1 MSWDH
6 PAFGRPRP
14 LSVLSY
20 HSRIWLVTKVPC
32 GYCSVV
38 EAVSGLTREIL
49 DRARR
54 SRDARF
60 DGRFFIAVRST
71 RIYCRPICP
80 SRFSNDSNIRYYA
93 SAAEAAEAG
102 YRPCLRCRPEAAPGS
117 PAWTGTSAVVQRAL
131 RLIQDGALD
140 QTTLGKLASRLGIGV
155 RHLSR
160 LFAQHVGASP
170 ATVAQTRRLHF
181 AKRLLDDTRL
191 SITDIA
197 HASGFRSIRRFNDA
211 FLTTYRKSPR
221 ELRKGKRFDANESQG
236 AEITL
241 RLAYRPPYNWD
252 HMLSVLAMGAIEGV
266 EAVTVGGYARA
277 VPTPSGHAVLH
288 IRPVAHTH
296 ALEVRIRG
304 AMPAEL
310 PPLLASVRRM
320 FDLTADPARIAAAL
334 QCDPLLLLLIGR
346 RPGLRIPGVWDPF
359 ECSVRAIVGQH
370 GGVRGQLGVL
380 KRLVERFGQPIESV
394 VADSR
399 YLFPTPAVL
408 ADANLDELDLSRT
421 HREALRRLARGVCDK
436 VIRFDAPSEE
446 INRLLCELPGVGR
459 WTAGYVELRGLG
471 EPDAFPFGDLL
482 LRRLASNGE
491 KALTPMALEERAEG
505 WRPFRGYAVF
515 HLWASEQPRGSRN
528 VV

>member
-1 MSWDH
+1 
-6 PAFGRPRP
+6 
-14 LSVLSY
+14 
-20 HSRIWLVTKVPC
+20 
-32 GYCSVV
+32 V

-93 SAAEAAEAG
+93 SAEEAAQAG
-102 YRPCLRCRPEAAPGS
+102 FRPCLRCRPEAAPGS

-140 QTTLGKLASRLGIGV
+140 ETTLGKLANRLGIGV

-181 AKRLLDDTRL
+181 AKRLLDDTHL
-191 SITDIA
+191 PITDIA

-221 ELRKGKRFDANESQG
+221 ELRKGKSIGPEDGQG

-241 RLAYRPPYNWD
+241 RLAYRPPYDWD
-252 HMLSVLAMGAIEGV
+252 YMHSFLAMDAITGLEV
-266 EAVTVGGYARA
+266 VNASGYSRA
-277 VPTPSGHAVLH
+277 VPTLSGHAVLQ
-288 IRPVAHTH
+288 IRPVPQSH
-296 ALEVRIRG
+296 ALEVRIQG
-304 AMPAEL
+304 ALPSEL
-310 PPLLASVRRM
+310 PRLLASVRRM
-320 FDLTADPARIAAAL
+320 FDLTADPARIAAAMHDDAL
-334 QCDPLLLLLIGR
+334 VLPLIVG

-359 ECSVRAIVGQH
+359 ECSVRAIVGPH
-370 GGVRGQLGVL
+370 SSVPGQLGVL
-380 KRLVERFGQPIESV
+380 KRLVERFGGPIEPV
-394 VADSR
+394 VAGIR

-408 ADANLDELDLSRT
+408 AEANLADFRLSRSR
-421 HREALRRLARGVCDK
+421 REALHRLARGVSDK
-436 VIRFDAPSEE
+436 LIRFDAPNEDIS
-446 INRLLCELPGVGR
+446 RLLGELPGVGR

-491 KALTPMALEERAEG
+491 KALTPMALEDRAEC

-515 HLWASEQPRGSRN
+515 HLWASEHLSKS
-528 VV
+528 